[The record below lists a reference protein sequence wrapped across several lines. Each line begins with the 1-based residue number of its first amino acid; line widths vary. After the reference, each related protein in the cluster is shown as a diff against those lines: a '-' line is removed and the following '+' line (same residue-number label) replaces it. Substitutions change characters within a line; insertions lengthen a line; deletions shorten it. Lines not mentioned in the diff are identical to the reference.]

1 MDCTFSYLEVQ
12 AMVLQETPPQVR
24 PLVLHQGLQSG
35 LVLCSPPPAPHGAHP
50 SSHPQITFELESL
63 PELVLEFT
71 GVAALEQLAQHIAA
85 AIRKVFPRST
95 LG

>member
-1 MDCTFSYLEVQ
+1 MLSTLVSIYGFKFID
-12 AMVLQETPPQVR
+12 PQV
-24 PLVLHQGLQSG
+24 
-35 LVLCSPPPAPHGAHP
+35 
-50 SSHPQITFELESL
+50 TFELESL

-71 GVAALEQLAQHIAA
+71 GVPALEQLAQHIAA